1 MWLDGCFFYFRSVVM
16 DGCWWRVGLF
26 FGFSWIMLLIWV
38 MLCLNCMVSNVKDVK
53 MVNMSMLC
61 GILKRLLRLVF
72 GYVKN
77 LSLKINVF

>member
-1 MWLDGCFFYFRSVVM
+1 
-16 DGCWWRVGLF
+16 
-26 FGFSWIMLLIWV
+26 MLLIWV

-72 GYVKN
+72 RYVKN

>member
-1 MWLDGCFFYFRSVVM
+1 
-16 DGCWWRVGLF
+16 
-26 FGFSWIMLLIWV
+26 MLLIWV
-38 MLCLNCMVSNVKDVK
+38 MLCLNCMVSNVKGVK